1 MFDVCSI
8 SSRLAVGRSRLTTR
22 GPASGFNPLEI
33 QRAVPGRL
41 RSLLRGQPEPI
52 LLLGAGA
59 SISSGI
65 PAAGEAVERIAK
77 WRWCLDNDR
86 LPNDPSVRRAD
97 YWPWLTVQPW
107 FSAEVHLA
115 ELYPDAVKHLLNVAN
130 DRRVF
135 FEDMI
140 RPPVHPNRGYRGLA
154 NILHQGWISTV
165 LTTNFDECIQNAR
178 VLVTRPHHL
187 VAIKTPSDLVRFS
200 SAPENPQLVYL
211 HGSVEHLTD
220 KNLSIDVQD
229 MDSEIV
235 ERVRPLLRD
244 HPVIVVGYRGA
255 EPSVMKGLFLDNIN
269 YTNKFY
275 HGIYW
280 CVLDREID
288 AAMPPMVSE
297 LASAVGGNFITVP
310 ISGFDELFEIELY
323 NRLVA
328 EGAQPTRRSHGYR
341 PTELPLDMS
350 SIEGGL
356 LDGID
361 RVLLF
366 TRLREYAA
374 VLNTWAPDAYQ
385 EEWTLRIA
393 TTFNLLIA
401 DGNSA
406 VPTLAGWL
414 LFANDPSAL
423 ISNAFVRFRA
433 EGPAAWLR
441 QCLGGDVDL
450 VPEPDEE
457 NSTVEVEI
465 RGNLWSQLDQ
475 LTELLSRVNRQ
486 FRLKQEVSRQVRS
499 YSPLALKEMI
509 VNALVHRDYSCAEPV
524 EIAVTPERIVTRSP
538 GGLVDTV
545 AAQIYDQELQALIKS
560 GRRSIKG
567 YRNPVISDLF
577 YGGGQMDH
585 TGSGLSDMWR
595 ETINN
600 NGDVDFGPRDENKAF
615 AVEIS
620 ARPEAVDDI
629 TNTAI
634 ADESQVTRFTTNL
647 LPIHTMPDRIWHAGT
662 TATYTGGLFR
672 SAGDLPV
679 PPGHVQDGRFYTL
692 YDLDEITDA
701 LVTPFDPGDV
711 ETVTAEELMDLPN
724 GENILIKLL
733 VEAVLGHCRSLGMQI
748 DFKRKRAHFPRFEE
762 EHERR
767 ITYKA
772 RYKRATRTVVKA
784 RTKRDT
790 GVISYYEHKAL
801 SILVAPYGAE
811 WCIILSPGYA
821 FTRNGFG
828 RLIGNELIN
837 SLSTRRAAKDFNSNV
852 HNDLA
857 FWQAMLADQAEGVFS
872 LQPDVRD
879 ELSLFAPNI
888 VISNQLPGASLNS
901 NALDEL
907 AAIQADHE
915 ELDDLDEELS
925 AMADMVEL
933 DDLRETEPVNLS
945 DRASDDD

>member
-1 MFDVCSI
+1 M
-8 SSRLAVGRSRLTTR
+8 
-22 GPASGFNPLEI
+22 
-33 QRAVPGRL
+33 
-41 RSLLRGQPEPI
+41 LRGQPEPV
-52 LLLGAGA
+52 LLIGAGA

-86 LPNDPSVRRAD
+86 SPKDLSVRRAD
-97 YWPWLTVQPW
+97 YWPWLTSQSW
-107 FSAEVHLA
+107 FSANVQLA
-115 ELYPDAVKHLLNVAN
+115 ELYPDAVKHLLNVAHV
-130 DRRVF
+130 RRVF

-140 RPPVHPNRGYRGLA
+140 HPAVHPNRGYKSLA
-154 NILHQGWISTV
+154 NILHQGWITTV

-187 VAIKTPSDLVRFS
+187 VAIKTPSDLIRFS

-220 KNLSIDVQD
+220 KNLAVDVQN
-229 MDSEIV
+229 MDVEIV

-244 HPVIVVGYRGA
+244 HPIIVVGYRGA
-255 EPSVMKGLFLDNIN
+255 EPSVMRGLFLNNIVYAN
-269 YTNKFY
+269 NFY

-288 AAMPPMVSE
+288 APMPPMVSE
-297 LASAVGGNFITVP
+297 LASAIGGNFTKVP
-310 ISGFDELFEIELY
+310 ISGFDDLFEIELY
-323 NRLVA
+323 NRLIA
-328 EGAQPTRRSHGYR
+328 EGAQPTRRNHGYR
-341 PTELPLDMS
+341 APELPLDMNP
-350 SIEGGL
+350 IAGGA

-374 VLNTWAPDAYQ
+374 VLNNWAPDSYQ
-385 EEWTLRIA
+385 EEWVLRIA
-393 TTFNLLIA
+393 STFNLLIA
-401 DGNSA
+401 TDDAA
-406 VPTLAGWL
+406 VPSVAGWL
-414 LFANDPSAL
+414 LFANDPSSL
-423 ISNAFVRFRA
+423 LPNAFVRFSA
-433 EGPAAWLR
+433 KGPVVWLR
-441 QCLGGDVDL
+441 QCLGDDVDL
-450 VPEPDEE
+450 ASDAD
-457 NSTVEVEI
+457 NSVSLAKVEI

-509 VNALVHRDYSCAEPV
+509 VNALVHRDYACAGPV
-524 EIAVTPERIVTRSP
+524 EIEVTPERIITRSP

-585 TGSGLSDMWR
+585 TGSGLSDMWK

-600 NGDVDFGPRDENKAF
+600 NGDVDFGPENENKAF
-615 AVEIS
+615 AVEIR
-620 ARPEAVDDI
+620 ARPEAVDNI

-634 ADESQVTRFTTNL
+634 ADDSQVTRFTTNL

-692 YDLDEITDA
+692 YDLDKITDS
-701 LVTPFDPGDV
+701 LMTPFDVGDV
-711 ETVTAEELMDLPN
+711 ETVTPQELVSLPN

-733 VEAVLGHCRSLGMQI
+733 VDAVLGHCRALGMQI
-748 DFKRKRAHFPRFEE
+748 DFKRKRAHFPRLEE

-784 RTKRDT
+784 RTKRNT
-790 GVISYYEHKAL
+790 REISYYEHKAL
-801 SILVAPYGAE
+801 SITVAPYGAE
-811 WCIILSPGYA
+811 WCIILTPGYA

-857 FWQAMLADQAEGVFS
+857 FWQAMLADQTDGVFA
-872 LQPDVRD
+872 LQPDVQD
-879 ELSLFAPNI
+879 ELSPFAPNI
-888 VISNQLPGASLNS
+888 VISNQFPSASLNS
-901 NALDEL
+901 GALEELADRDADQDELDE
-907 AAIQADHE
+907 
-915 ELDDLDEELS
+915 LDEELS
-925 AMADMVEL
+925 AMAEMVEL
-933 DDLRETEPVNLS
+933 DNLREPEPASASNRL
-945 DRASDDD
+945 SDDD

>member
-1 MFDVCSI
+1 M
-8 SSRLAVGRSRLTTR
+8 AVT
-22 GPASGFNPLEI
+22 GPASGFSPSEI

-41 RSLLRGQPEPI
+41 RSLLRGQPEPV
-52 LLLGAGA
+52 LLIGAGA

-97 YWPWLTVQPW
+97 YWSWLTGQPW
-107 FSAEVHLA
+107 FSADVQLA
-115 ELYPDAVKHLLNVAN
+115 QLYPDAVKHLLNVAN

-140 RPPVHPNRGYRGLA
+140 HPPVHPNRGYRSLA
-154 NILHQGWISTV
+154 NILHQGWITTV

-220 KNLSIDVQD
+220 KNLTVDVQN
-229 MDSEIV
+229 MDGEIV

-244 HPVIVVGYRGA
+244 HPIIVVGYRGA
-255 EPSVMKGLFLDNIN
+255 EPSVMRGLFLDNIG
-269 YTNKFY
+269 YTSNFY

-280 CVLDREID
+280 CVLDRDVD
-288 AAMPPMVSE
+288 APMPPMVSE
-297 LASAVGGNFITVP
+297 LASAIGGNFTKVP
-310 ISGFDELFEIELY
+310 ISGFDDLFEMELY

-341 PTELPLDMS
+341 PPELPLDMS
-350 SIEGGL
+350 PIAGGALEGV
-356 LDGID
+356 D

-374 VLNTWAPDAYQ
+374 VLNNWAPDSYH

-393 TTFNLLIA
+393 STFNLLIA
-401 DGNSA
+401 SDNA
-406 VPTLAGWL
+406 TVPSVAGWL
-414 LFANDPSAL
+414 LFAKDPSAL
-423 ISNAFVRFRA
+423 VPNAFVRFQAR
-433 EGPAAWLR
+433 GSVLWLR
-441 QCLGGDVDL
+441 QCLGDDVDL
-450 VPEPDEE
+450 APDLD
-457 NSTVEVEI
+457 NGDALVEVEI

-509 VNALVHRDYSCAEPV
+509 VNALVHRDYACAGPV
-524 EIAVTPERIVTRSP
+524 EIEVTPERIVTHSP

-585 TGSGLSDMWR
+585 TGSGLSDMWK

-600 NGDVDFGPRDENKAF
+600 NGDVDFGPEDENRAF
-615 AVEIS
+615 TVEIW

-647 LPIHTMPDRIWHAGT
+647 LPIHTMPERIWHAGT

-692 YDLDEITDA
+692 YDLDEITDS
-701 LVTPFDPGDV
+701 LVTPFDAGDV
-711 ETVTAEELMDLPN
+711 ETVTPEELIALPN
-724 GENILIKLL
+724 GENILIKLI
-733 VEAVLGHCRSLGMQI
+733 VDAVLGHCRALGMQI
-748 DFKRKRAHFPRFEE
+748 DFKRKRAHFPRFEG

-784 RTKRDT
+784 RTKRDN
-790 GVISYYEHKAL
+790 GEISYYEHKAL
-801 SILVAPYGAE
+801 SITVAPYGAE

-857 FWQAMLADQAEGVFS
+857 FWQAMLADQTDGVFS
-872 LQPDVRD
+872 LQPDSRD
-879 ELSLFAPNI
+879 ELSSFAPKI
-888 VISNQLPGASLNS
+888 VISNQLPSTSLNS
-901 NALDEL
+901 SALEELADIDADQDELDEL
-907 AAIQADHE
+907 DK
-915 ELDDLDEELS
+915 ELS

-933 DDLRETEPVNLS
+933 DDLGEPEPASAS
-945 DRASDDD
+945 DRVSDDD

>member
-1 MFDVCSI
+1 
-8 SSRLAVGRSRLTTR
+8 L
-22 GPASGFNPLEI
+22 
-33 QRAVPGRL
+33 VP
-41 RSLLRGQPEPI
+41 
-52 LLLGAGA
+52 
-59 SISSGI
+59 
-65 PAAGEAVERIAK
+65 
-77 WRWCLDNDR
+77 
-86 LPNDPSVRRAD
+86 
-97 YWPWLTVQPW
+97 
-107 FSAEVHLA
+107 
-115 ELYPDAVKHLLNVAN
+115 
-130 DRRVF
+130 
-135 FEDMI
+135 
-140 RPPVHPNRGYRGLA
+140 
-154 NILHQGWISTV
+154 
-165 LTTNFDECIQNAR
+165 
-178 VLVTRPHHL
+178 
-187 VAIKTPSDLVRFS
+187 
-200 SAPENPQLVYL
+200 
-211 HGSVEHLTD
+211 
-220 KNLSIDVQD
+220 
-229 MDSEIV
+229 
-235 ERVRPLLRD
+235 
-244 HPVIVVGYRGA
+244 
-255 EPSVMKGLFLDNIN
+255 
-269 YTNKFY
+269 
-275 HGIYW
+275 
-280 CVLDREID
+280 
-288 AAMPPMVSE
+288 
-297 LASAVGGNFITVP
+297 
-310 ISGFDELFEIELY
+310 
-323 NRLVA
+323 
-328 EGAQPTRRSHGYR
+328 
-341 PTELPLDMS
+341 
-350 SIEGGL
+350 
-356 LDGID
+356 
-361 RVLLF
+361 
-366 TRLREYAA
+366 
-374 VLNTWAPDAYQ
+374 
-385 EEWTLRIA
+385 
-393 TTFNLLIA
+393 
-401 DGNSA
+401 
-406 VPTLAGWL
+406 
-414 LFANDPSAL
+414 
-423 ISNAFVRFRA
+423 NAFVRFRA
-433 EGPAAWLR
+433 RGPVQWLR
-441 QCLGGDVDL
+441 QCLGDDVDL
-450 VPEPDEE
+450 APVPCDGGAL
-457 NSTVEVEI
+457 VEVEI

-509 VNALVHRDYSCAEPV
+509 VNALVHRDYACAGPV
-524 EIAVTPERIVTRSP
+524 EIETTPERIVTRSP

-585 TGSGLSDMWR
+585 TGSGLSDMWK

-600 NGDVDFGPRDENKAF
+600 NGDVDFGPEDENKAF
-615 AVEIS
+615 TVEIR

-692 YDLDEITDA
+692 YNLDEIADS
-701 LVTPFDPGDV
+701 LVTPFDAGDV
-711 ETVTAEELMDLPN
+711 ETVTPEELIALPN

-733 VEAVLGHCRSLGMQI
+733 VDALLGHCRALGMQI

-790 GVISYYEHKAL
+790 GEISYYEHKAL
-801 SILVAPYGAE
+801 SIAVAPYGAE

-857 FWQAMLADQAEGVFS
+857 FWQAMLADQTEGVFS

-907 AAIQADHE
+907 AGIDADHKD
-915 ELDDLDEELS
+915 ELDELDEELA

-933 DDLRETEPVNLS
+933 DDLREPEPVSTS

>member
-1 MFDVCSI
+1 MA
-8 SSRLAVGRSRLTTR
+8 SSSQAPEFIPT
-22 GPASGFNPLEI
+22 EI

-41 RSLLRGQPEPI
+41 RSLLRGQPEPV

-65 PAAGEAVERIAK
+65 PAAGEAVERIAR

-97 YWPWLTVQPW
+97 YWPWLTGQPW
-107 FSAEVHLA
+107 FSADVLLA

-140 RPPVHPNRGYRGLA
+140 HPPVHPNRGYRGLA
-154 NILHQGWISTV
+154 NILHQGWITTV
-165 LTTNFDECIQNAR
+165 LTTNFDECLQNAR

-220 KNLSIDVQD
+220 KNLAIDVQD

-244 HPVIVVGYRGA
+244 HPIIVVGYRGA
-255 EPSVMKGLFLDNIN
+255 EPSVMRGLFLDNIG

-280 CVLDREID
+280 CVLDREVD
-288 AAMPPMVSE
+288 APMPPMVSE
-297 LASAVGGNFITVP
+297 LASAIGGNFTKVP
-310 ISGFDELFEIELY
+310 ISGFDDLFEIELY

-341 PTELPLDMS
+341 PPELPLDMTP
-350 SIEGGL
+350 IGGGL

-361 RVLLF
+361 RILLF

-374 VLNTWAPDAYQ
+374 VLNNWAPDSY
-385 EEWTLRIA
+385 EEDWTLRIA
-393 TTFNLLIA
+393 TTFNLLVSNDDA
-401 DGNSA
+401 T
-406 VPTLAGWL
+406 VPTVAGWL
-414 LFANDPSAL
+414 LFSNDPTPLVPS
-423 ISNAFVRFRA
+423 AFVRFRA
-433 EGPAAWLR
+433 VGPATWLR
-441 QCLGGDVDL
+441 QCLGEDVDL
-450 VPEPDEE
+450 QHEADEE
-457 NSTVEVEI
+457 GSLVEVEI

-509 VNALVHRDYSCAEPV
+509 VNALVHRDYACPDPV
-524 EIAVTPERIVTRSP
+524 EIVVTPERIVTRSP

-545 AAQIYDQELQALIKS
+545 AAQIYDQELQALIKA

-585 TGSGLSDMWR
+585 TGSGLSDMWK

-600 NGDVDFGPRDENKAF
+600 NGDVDFGPGDENKAF
-615 AVEIS
+615 TVEIR

-647 LPIHTMPDRIWHAGT
+647 LPIHTMPNRIWHAGT
-662 TATYTGGLFR
+662 TATYTGGVFR

-679 PPGHVQDGRFYTL
+679 PPGHVQGGRFYTL
-692 YDLDEITDA
+692 FDLDEITDA

-711 ETVTAEELMDLPN
+711 ETVTPEELIDLPN

-733 VEAVLGHCRSLGMQI
+733 VDAVLGHCRALGMQI

-762 EHERR
+762 EQERR

-784 RTKRDT
+784 RTKRDS
-790 GVISYYEHKAL
+790 GEVSYYEHKAL
-801 SILVAPYGAE
+801 SISVAPYGAE
-811 WCIILSPGYA
+811 WCVILSPGYA

-828 RLIGNELIN
+828 RLIGNDLIN
-837 SLSTRRAAKDFNSNV
+837 SLSTRRAAKDFNSSV

-857 FWQAMLADQAEGVFS
+857 FWQAMLAEQTEGLFS
-872 LQPDVRD
+872 LQPDMGD
-879 ELSLFAPNI
+879 DLSRFAPNI
-888 VISNQLPGASLNS
+888 VMSNQLPGASLNS
-901 NALDEL
+901 NAFDELTTVQNDPDELDEL
-907 AAIQADHE
+907 DR
-915 ELDDLDEELS
+915 ELS
-925 AMADMVEL
+925 ALADMVEL
-933 DDLRETEPVNLS
+933 DDPQGLAPASASE
-945 DRASDDD
+945 RAGDDD

>member
-1 MFDVCSI
+1 MAGSSPVSESI
-8 SSRLAVGRSRLTTR
+8 ST
-22 GPASGFNPLEI
+22 EI
-33 QRAVPGRL
+33 QRAGPGRL

-65 PAAGEAVERIAK
+65 PAAGEAVERVAK

-97 YWPWLTVQPW
+97 YWPWLTGQPW
-107 FSAEVHLA
+107 FSADVPLA
-115 ELYPDAVKHLLNVAN
+115 ALYPEAVKHLLNVAN

-135 FEDMI
+135 FEEMI
-140 RPPVHPNRGYRGLA
+140 HPPVHPNRGYRGLA
-154 NILHQGWISTV
+154 NILHQGWITTV

-220 KNLSIDVQD
+220 KNLTIDVQD

-244 HPVIVVGYRGA
+244 HPIIVVGYRGA
-255 EPSVMKGLFLDNIN
+255 EPSVMRGLFLDNIN
-269 YTNKFY
+269 YANKFY

-280 CVLDREID
+280 CVLEREID
-288 AAMPPMVSE
+288 APMPPMVSE
-297 LASAVGGNFITVP
+297 LALAIGGNFTKVP
-310 ISGFDELFEIELY
+310 ISGFDDLFEVELY
-323 NRLVA
+323 NRLTA
-328 EGAQPTRRSHGYR
+328 EGAQPTRRNHGYR
-341 PTELPLDMS
+341 TPELPLDMNP
-350 SIEGGL
+350 IAGGL
-356 LDGID
+356 LDSID

-374 VLNTWAPDAYQ
+374 VLNTWAPDTY
-385 EEWTLRIA
+385 EENWTLRMG

-401 DGNSA
+401 NDDTTIPS
-406 VPTLAGWL
+406 VAGWL
-414 LFANDPSAL
+414 LFSNDPTVL
-423 ISNAFVRFRA
+423 VPNAFVRLRA
-433 EGPAAWLR
+433 LGPATWLR
-441 QCLGGDVDL
+441 QCFGDDVDL
-450 VPEPDEE
+450 LQEPDEE
-457 NSTVEVEI
+457 GSLVEVEI

-475 LTELLSRVNRQ
+475 LIELLSRVNRQ

-509 VNALVHRDYSCAEPV
+509 VNALVHRDYTCTAPV
-524 EIAVTPERIVTRSP
+524 EILVTPERIVTRSP

-560 GRRSIKG
+560 GRRSLKG

-585 TGSGLSDMWR
+585 TGSGLSDMWK

-600 NGDVDFGPRDENKAF
+600 NGDVDFGPRDENRAF
-615 AVEIS
+615 TVEIR
-620 ARPEAVDDI
+620 ARPEAVDNI

-634 ADESQVTRFTTNL
+634 ADESQVTRFTTNI

-662 TATYTGGLFR
+662 SATYTGGLFR

-692 YDLDEITDA
+692 YDLNEVTDT
-701 LVTPFDPGDV
+701 LVTPFDQGDV
-711 ETVTAEELMDLPN
+711 ESVTPEELMDLPN

-733 VEAVLGHCRSLGMQI
+733 VDAVLGHCRALGMQI

-762 EHERR
+762 EQERR

-790 GVISYYEHKAL
+790 SEISYYEHKAL
-801 SILVAPYGAE
+801 SISVAPYGSE

-837 SLSTRRAAKDFNSNV
+837 SLSTRRAAKDFNSSV

-857 FWQAMLADQAEGVFS
+857 FWQAMLAEQTEGLFS
-872 LQPDVRD
+872 LRPEAGDD
-879 ELSLFAPNI
+879 LSQFAPNI
-888 VISNQLPGASLNS
+888 IISNQLPGASLNS

-907 AAIQADHE
+907 ASIQSDPDGFD
-915 ELDDLDEELS
+915 ELDKELS
-925 AMADMVEL
+925 ALADMVEL
-933 DDLRETEPVNLS
+933 SDLRKPESASVS
-945 DRASDDD
+945 VRAINDD

>member
-1 MFDVCSI
+1 MASND
-8 SSRLAVGRSRLTTR
+8 
-22 GPASGFNPLEI
+22 PASDIVLTEI

-86 LPNDPSVRRAD
+86 MPNDPSVRRAD
-97 YWPWLTVQPW
+97 YWPWLTGQPW
-107 FSAEVHLA
+107 FSADVHLA

-130 DRRVF
+130 DRRAF

-140 RPPVHPNRGYRGLA
+140 HPPVHPNRGYRGLA

-220 KNLSIDVQD
+220 KNLAIDVQD
-229 MDSEIV
+229 MDGGIV

-244 HPVIVVGYRGA
+244 HPIIVVGYRGA
-255 EPSVMKGLFLDNIN
+255 EPSVMRGLFLDNID

-280 CVLDREID
+280 CVLDRDTD
-288 AAMPPMVSE
+288 APVPPMVSE
-297 LASAVGGNFITVP
+297 LASAIGGNFTKVP
-310 ISGFDELFEIELY
+310 ITGFDDLFEIELY

-328 EGAQPTRRSHGYR
+328 EGAQPTRRNHGYR
-341 PTELPLDMS
+341 PAELPLDMTP
-350 SIEGGL
+350 IDGGL
-356 LDGID
+356 LDSID
-361 RVLLF
+361 HVLLF

-374 VLNTWAPDAYQ
+374 VLNNWAPDSYE
-385 EEWTLRIA
+385 EEWTLRMG
-393 TTFNLLIA
+393 TTFNLLMA
-401 DGNSA
+401 SDDA
-406 VPTLAGWL
+406 TVPTVAGWL
-414 LFANDPSAL
+414 LFSNDPTTLLHS
-423 ISNAFVRFRA
+423 AFVRFRA
-433 EGPAAWLR
+433 LGPATWLR
-441 QCLGGDVDL
+441 QCLGDDVDL
-450 VPEPDEE
+450 VPEPDTE
-457 NSTVEVEI
+457 NSVVEVEI

-475 LTELLSRVNRQ
+475 LTELLSRINRQ

-499 YSPLALKEMI
+499 YSPLALKEMM
-509 VNALVHRDYSCAEPV
+509 VNALVHRDYACGDPV
-524 EIAVTPERIVTRSP
+524 EILVTPEGVITRSP

-585 TGSGLSDMWR
+585 TGSGLSDMWK

-600 NGDVDFGPRDENKAF
+600 NGDVDFGPGDENRAF
-615 AVEIS
+615 TVEIR

-647 LPIHTMPDRIWHAGT
+647 LPIHTMPDRVWHAGT

-711 ETVTAEELMDLPN
+711 ETVTPEELMELPN

-733 VEAVLGHCRSLGMQI
+733 SEAVLGHCRALGMQI
-748 DFKRKRAHFPRFEE
+748 DFKRKRAHFPRFDE

-784 RTKRDT
+784 RTKRDS
-790 GVISYYEHKAL
+790 GEISYYEHKAL
-801 SILVAPYGAE
+801 SISVAPYGSE
-811 WCIILSPGYA
+811 WCVILSPGYA

-837 SLSTRRAAKDFNSNV
+837 SLSTRRAAKDFNSSV

-857 FWQAMLADQAEGVFS
+857 FWQSMLAEQTEGLFS
-872 LQPDVRD
+872 LQSDVSDVLRQ
-879 ELSLFAPNI
+879 FAPNI
-888 VISNQLPGASLNS
+888 VMSNQLPGASLNS
-901 NALDEL
+901 NAFDEL
-907 AAIQADHE
+907 AAVEGDPD
-915 ELDDLDEELS
+915 ELDDLDRELS
-925 AMADMVEL
+925 ELADMAEL
-933 DDLRETEPVNLS
+933 EDIEEPELTNAVEPVS
-945 DRASDDD
+945 DND

>member
-1 MFDVCSI
+1 M
-8 SSRLAVGRSRLTTR
+8 RERHLAGSKPPFELTS
-22 GPASGFNPLEI
+22 AEI
-33 QRAVPGRL
+33 KRAVPGRL
-41 RSLLRGQPEPI
+41 RSLLRGQPEPV

-65 PAAGEAVERIAK
+65 PAASEAVERIAK

-97 YWPWLTVQPW
+97 YWPWLTGQPW
-107 FSAEVHLA
+107 FSAEGHLA

-140 RPPVHPNRGYRGLA
+140 HPNVHPNRGYRGLA
-154 NILHQGWISTV
+154 NILHQGWITTV

-187 VAIKTPSDLVRFS
+187 VVIKTPSDLVRFS

-220 KNLSIDVQD
+220 KNLAVDVQD
-229 MDSEIV
+229 IDSELV

-244 HPVIVVGYRGA
+244 HPIIVVGYRGA
-255 EPSVMKGLFLDNIN
+255 EPSVMRGLFLDNIG

-280 CVLDREID
+280 CLLDREVE
-288 AAMPPMVSE
+288 APMPPMVME
-297 LASAVGGNFITVP
+297 LASAIGGNFTKVS
-310 ISGFDELFEIELY
+310 ISGFDDLFEIELY

-341 PTELPLDMS
+341 PPELPLDMTPIS
-350 SIEGGL
+350 GGL
-356 LDGID
+356 LDGVD
-361 RVLLF
+361 RILLF

-374 VLNTWAPDAYQ
+374 VLNNWAPDSY
-385 EEWTLRIA
+385 EEDWTHRIA
-393 TTFNLLIA
+393 STFNLLVT
-401 DGNSA
+401 DGDA
-406 VPTLAGWL
+406 TVPTVAGWL
-414 LFANDPSAL
+414 LFSGNPTPL
-423 ISNAFVRFRA
+423 VPGAFVRFRA
-433 EGPAAWLR
+433 VGPATWLR
-441 QCLGGDVDL
+441 QCLGEDIDVLHEADG
-450 VPEPDEE
+450 ED
-457 NSTVEVEI
+457 SFSEVEI
-465 RGNLWSQLDQ
+465 HGNLWSQLDQ

-509 VNALVHRDYSCAEPV
+509 VNALVHRDYACPDPV
-524 EIAVTPERIVTRSP
+524 EIEVMPGRIVTRSP

-545 AAQIYDQELQALIKS
+545 VAQIYDQELQALIKA

-585 TGSGLSDMWR
+585 TGSGLSDMWK

-600 NGDVDFGPRDENKAF
+600 NGDVDFGPGGENKAF
-615 AVEIS
+615 IVEIR

-634 ADESQVTRFTTNL
+634 ADESRVTRFTTNL

-679 PPGHVQDGRFYTL
+679 PPGHIQNSRFYTL
-692 YDLDEITDA
+692 YDLDQITDA
-701 LVTPFDPGDV
+701 LVTPFDPGDI
-711 ETVTAEELMDLPN
+711 ETVTPEELMNLPN

-733 VEAVLGHCRSLGMQI
+733 VDAVLGHCRAVGMQI
-748 DFKRKRAHFPRFEE
+748 DFKRKRAHFPRFEGE
-762 EHERR
+762 QERR

-784 RTKRDT
+784 RIKRDS
-790 GVISYYEHKAL
+790 GEVSYYEHKAL
-801 SILVAPYGAE
+801 SISVAPYGSE
-811 WCIILSPGYA
+811 WCLVLSPGYA

-837 SLSTRRAAKDFNSNV
+837 SLSTRRAAKDFNSSV

-857 FWQAMLADQAEGVFS
+857 FWLAILAQQTDGLFS
-872 LQPDVRD
+872 LISDLGD
-879 ELSLFAPNI
+879 DLSKFAPNI

-901 NALDEL
+901 NAFDELTIVQGDPDELDEL
-907 AAIQADHE
+907 DMELSALADMT
-915 ELDDLDEELS
+915 ELDDLQELG
-925 AMADMVEL
+925 
-933 DDLRETEPVNLS
+933 
-945 DRASDDD
+945 RASASQGGGDDD

>member
-1 MFDVCSI
+1 
-8 SSRLAVGRSRLTTR
+8 
-22 GPASGFNPLEI
+22 
-33 QRAVPGRL
+33 
-41 RSLLRGQPEPI
+41 LLRGQPEPV
-52 LLLGAGA
+52 LLIGAGA

-65 PAAGEAVERIAK
+65 PAAGEAVERIAR

-86 LPNDPSVRRAD
+86 LPNDPGVRRAD
-97 YWPWLTVQPW
+97 YWPWLIEQPW
-107 FSAEVHLA
+107 YSADVALA

-130 DRRVF
+130 DKRVF

-140 RPPVHPNRGYRGLA
+140 HPPVHPNRGYTSLA
-154 NILHQGWISTV
+154 NILHQGWITTV

-187 VAIKTPSDLVRFS
+187 VVIKTPSDLVRFS

-220 KNLSIDVQD
+220 KNLAVDVQN

-244 HPVIVVGYRGA
+244 HPIIVVGYRGA
-255 EPSVMKGLFLDNIN
+255 EPSVMRGLFLDNIG

-280 CVLDREID
+280 CTLEREID
-288 AAMPPMVSE
+288 APMPPMVME
-297 LASAVGGNFITVP
+297 LAAAIGGNFSKVP
-310 ISGFDELFEIELY
+310 ISNFDDLFEVELY
-323 NRLVA
+323 KRLIA
-328 EGAQPTRRSHGYR
+328 EGAQPTRRNRGYR
-341 PTELPLDMS
+341 PAELPLDMS
-350 SIEGGL
+350 PIPNGT
-356 LDGID
+356 LDGLD
-361 RVLLF
+361 RILLF
-366 TRLREYAA
+366 MRLREYAA
-374 VLNTWAPDAYQ
+374 VLNSWAPDTYQ
-385 EEWTLRIA
+385 EEWTLRNA
-393 TTFNLLIA
+393 TTFNLLINV
-401 DGNSA
+401 DDK
-406 VPTLAGWL
+406 TLPSVAGWL
-414 LFANDPSAL
+414 LFANDPTIL
-423 ISNAFVRFRA
+423 LPNAFVRFRA
-433 EGPAAWLR
+433 KGPALWLR
-441 QCLGGDVDL
+441 QCFGDDVDL
-450 VPEPDEE
+450 APVAEDAALA
-457 NSTVEVEI
+457 EVEI

-509 VNALVHRDYSCAEPV
+509 VNALVHRDYASPEPV
-524 EIAVTPERIVTRSP
+524 EIEVTPGRIVTQSP
-538 GGLVDTV
+538 GGLVDTIS
-545 AAQIYDQELQALIKS
+545 AQIYDQELQTLIKS

-585 TGSGLSDMWR
+585 TGSGLSDMWK

-600 NGDVDFGPRDENKAF
+600 NGDVDFAPEDQNRVF
-615 AVEIS
+615 IVEIS
-620 ARPEAVDDI
+620 ARPEAVDEI

-634 ADESQVTRFTTNL
+634 ADESQVVRFTTNL
-647 LPIHTMPDRIWHAGT
+647 LAIHTMPDRIWHVGT

-692 YDLDEITDA
+692 YDLNTITDT
-701 LVTPFDPGDV
+701 LVTPFDGGDV
-711 ETVTAEELMDLPN
+711 ETVTPQELVTLPN

-733 VEAVLGHCRSLGMQI
+733 VDAVLGHCRALGMQI

-762 EHERR
+762 ADERR

-784 RTKRDT
+784 RTKRDS
-790 GVISYYEHKAL
+790 GEISYYEHKAL
-801 SILVAPYGAE
+801 SIAVAPYGPE

-857 FWQAMLADQAEGVFS
+857 FWQAMLADQTEGVFS
-872 LQPDVRD
+872 LKPNVDD
-879 ELSLFAPNI
+879 ELSSFAPN
-888 VISNQLPGASLNS
+888 VIMSNQLPGASLNS
-901 NALDEL
+901 SALDEL
-907 AAIQADHE
+907 AGLETDPKD
-915 ELDDLDEELS
+915 ELDELDEELA
-925 AMADMVEL
+925 AMADML
-933 DDLRETEPVNLS
+933 QPDDLLKPEQPNIS
-945 DRASDDD
+945 DEMSEDD

>member
-1 MFDVCSI
+1 M
-8 SSRLAVGRSRLTTR
+8 
-22 GPASGFNPLEI
+22 NPLEI

-41 RSLLRGQPEPI
+41 RSLLRGQPDPI
-52 LLLGAGA
+52 LLVGAGA
-59 SISSGI
+59 SVSSGI

-97 YWPWLTVQPW
+97 YWPWLTGQPW
-107 FSAEVHLA
+107 FSADVHLA
-115 ELYPDAVKHLLNVAN
+115 EVYPDAVKNLLNVAN

-140 RPPVHPNRGYRGLA
+140 HPPVHPNRGYKALA

-165 LTTNFDECIQNAR
+165 LTTNFDECVQNAR

-187 VAIKTPSDLVRFS
+187 VVIKTPSDLVRFS

-220 KNLSIDVQD
+220 KNLAVDVQS

-244 HPVIVVGYRGA
+244 HPIIVVGYRGG
-255 EPSVMKGLFLDNIN
+255 EPSVMRGLFLDNIN
-269 YTNKFY
+269 YTNNFH

-288 AAMPPMVSE
+288 APMPPMVAD
-297 LASAVGGNFITVP
+297 LARAIGGNFTKVP
-310 ISGFDELFEIELY
+310 ISGFDNLFEIELY
-323 NRLVA
+323 SRLIA

-341 PTELPLDMS
+341 APELPFDMTALA
-350 SIEGGL
+350 GGA

-366 TRLREYAA
+366 TRLREYAT
-374 VLNTWAPDAYQ
+374 VLNNWAPDSYQ

-393 TTFNLLIA
+393 STFNLLITGDDA
-401 DGNSA
+401 TTPS
-406 VPTLAGWL
+406 VAGWL
-414 LFANDPSAL
+414 LFANDPSTL
-423 ISNAFVRFRA
+423 MPSAFVHFRA
-433 EGPAAWLR
+433 RGPEPWLR
-441 QCLGGDVDL
+441 QCLGDDVDL
-450 VPEPDEE
+450 ARGTDDEG
-457 NSTVEVEI
+457 SFVEVEI

-509 VNALVHRDYSCAEPV
+509 VNALVHRDYTSTGPV
-524 EIAVTPERIVTRSP
+524 EVDVTPERIITRSL
-538 GGLVDTV
+538 GGLVDPV
-545 AAQIYDQELQALIKS
+545 VAQIYDQELQALIKS

-585 TGSGLSDMWR
+585 TGSGLSDMWK

-600 NGDVDFGPRDENKAF
+600 NGDVDFGPEDGNKAF
-615 AVEIS
+615 KVEIH

-634 ADESQVTRFTTNL
+634 ADESHVARFTTNL

-679 PPGHVQDGRFYTL
+679 PPGHVQDGRFFTL
-692 YDLDEITDA
+692 YDLEGIADS
-701 LVTPFDPGDV
+701 LVTPFDAGDV
-711 ETVTAEELMDLPN
+711 ETATPDELIALPN

-733 VEAVLGHCRSLGMQI
+733 GDAVLGHCRALGMQI
-748 DFKRKRAHFPRFEE
+748 DFKRKRAHFPRFDEG
-762 EHERR
+762 HERR

-784 RTKRDT
+784 RTKRNT
-790 GVISYYEHKAL
+790 GEIAYYEHKAL
-801 SILVAPYGAE
+801 SIAVAPYGAE
-811 WCIILSPGYA
+811 WCIVLSPGYA

-837 SLSTRRAAKDFNSNV
+837 SLSTRRAAKDFNSSV

-857 FWQAMLADQAEGVFS
+857 FWQAMLADQAEGIFS
-872 LQPDVRD
+872 LKPDVRD
-879 ELSLFAPNI
+879 ELSFFAPNI
-888 VISNQLPGASLNS
+888 LISNQLPGASLNS
-901 NALDEL
+901 SALDGL
-907 AAIQADHE
+907 ASIDADSKD
-915 ELDDLDEELS
+915 ELDELDEELA

-933 DDLRETEPVNLS
+933 DDLSALDAVSPS
-945 DRASDDD
+945 DSARDDD

>member
-1 MFDVCSI
+1 M
-8 SSRLAVGRSRLTTR
+8 
-22 GPASGFNPLEI
+22 SGFNASEI
-33 QRAVPGRL
+33 QSAVPGRL
-41 RSLLRGQPEPI
+41 RSLLRGQPEPV
-52 LLLGAGA
+52 LLIGAGA

-97 YWPWLTVQPW
+97 YWPWLTGQPW
-107 FSAEVHLA
+107 FSADVQLA

-140 RPPVHPNRGYRGLA
+140 HPPVHPNRGYKSLA
-154 NILHQGWISTV
+154 NILHQGWITTV

-187 VAIKTPSDLVRFS
+187 VAIKTPSDLIRFS

-220 KNLSIDVQD
+220 KNLSVDVQH
-229 MDSEIV
+229 MDGEIV

-244 HPVIVVGYRGA
+244 HPIIVVGYRGA
-255 EPSVMKGLFLDNIN
+255 EPSIMRGLFLDNIGYAN
-269 YTNKFY
+269 NFY

-288 AAMPPMVSE
+288 APMPSMVLE
-297 LASAVGGNFITVP
+297 LASAIGGNFTKVP
-310 ISGFDELFEIELY
+310 ISGFDDLFEIELY

-341 PTELPLDMS
+341 PPELPLDMS
-350 SIEGGL
+350 PISGGA
-356 LDGID
+356 LDGVD

-374 VLNTWAPDAYQ
+374 VLNNWAPESYQ
-385 EEWTLRIA
+385 EQWTLRIA
-393 TTFNLLIA
+393 STFNLLIGT
-401 DGNSA
+401 DGGT
-406 VPTLAGWL
+406 VPSIAGWL
-414 LFANDPSAL
+414 LFANDPSTL
-423 ISNAFVRFRA
+423 MPNAFVHFRA
-433 EGPAAWLR
+433 KGPVLWLR
-441 QCLGGDVDL
+441 QCMGDDVDVVHAPQDGNAL
-450 VPEPDEE
+450 A
-457 NSTVEVEI
+457 EVEI

-509 VNALVHRDYSCAEPV
+509 VNALVHRDYAVEGPV
-524 EIAVTPERIVTRSP
+524 RIEVTPERIVTRSP

-545 AAQIYDQELQALIKS
+545 AAQIYDQELQSLIKS

-585 TGSGLSDMWR
+585 TGSGLSDMWK
-595 ETINN
+595 ETISN
-600 NGDVDFGPRDENKAF
+600 NGDVDFGPENENKVF
-615 AVEIS
+615 LVEIR
-620 ARPEAVDDI
+620 ARPEAVDEI

-662 TATYTGGLFR
+662 AATYTAGLFR

-701 LVTPFDPGDV
+701 LVTPFDAGDV
-711 ETVTAEELMDLPN
+711 ESVALEELVSLPN

-733 VEAVLGHCRSLGMQI
+733 VDAVLGHCRALGMQI
-748 DFKRKRAHFPRFEE
+748 DFKRKRAHFPRFDEE
-762 EHERR
+762 QERR

-790 GVISYYEHKAL
+790 GQISYYEHKAL
-801 SILVAPYGAE
+801 SITVAPYGAE

-828 RLIGNELIN
+828 KLIGNELIN

-857 FWQAMLADQAEGVFS
+857 FWQAMLADQMEGVFS
-872 LQPDVRD
+872 LKPDVKD

-888 VISNQLPGASLNS
+888 LISNQLPGASLNS
-901 NALDEL
+901 HALDEL
-907 AAIQADHE
+907 ADIEADTDE
-915 ELDDLDEELS
+915 LDELDDELAAMAEMLELDE
-925 AMADMVEL
+925 A
-933 DDLRETEPVNLS
+933 REREPVGIP
-945 DRASDDD
+945 DRAKGYD